1 MDTRD
6 WQPIESGERQTSRE
20 VLAIKRRTRHDF
32 YRQSASVQNVD
43 RWAMGGSAKRQTVY
57 AGKPIRGRDGR
68 RISGGR
74 CGGYG
79 CGGRSGGAGPLRR
92 GGGGKGRG
100 GAGGGAGARG
110 RGPPGRGG

>member
-57 AGKPIRGRDGR
+57 AGKTIRGRDGR

-79 CGGRSGGAGPLRR
+79 CGGRGRAAGPCPKGVGRK
-92 GGGGKGRG
+92 GGGG
-100 GAGGGAGARG
+100 
-110 RGPPGRGG
+110 PGRGGRAGWPRASGRR